1 MSTGTGDAGLEK
13 GRRRTTGGSRVGAVE
28 RGRGISPRG
37 GKHCCA
43 GRGGRYHWIWTG
55 FSSIEFMM
63 TRLRA
68 AGKGDRMVEERE
80 SKSFKEGRNSPEGV
94 LRNELGPPRC
104 AKLYFFSNFS
114 ARADPRSTAE
124 DSLAS
129 PLRPFSPGPPWRCWQ
144 PVFLCIHCFCKPQPF
159 SKLSRRRAKSPEEC
173 QRESASGAPP
183 PSAACVGVLL
193 RVPVPTCPDAL
204 RDSPLL
210 FPVSDTNNTNPR
222 SEFDAGLAKAAI
234 LSPRTPCVGTARAA
248 VAAAFNHRQGAWTQL
263 DLPGLIAQD
272 GDRIAPSKASY
283 RALGQSTSIPCVL
296 PDPTLPLDS
305 GSDPP
310 SCVFS
315 AQPLI
320 TLRYVT
326 VFSLPGDN
334 V

>member
-1 MSTGTGDAGLEK
+1 MSSDHLGARSFISSQFFRLEPTLGQPRRIRSRPFCVLFRLDPPGGAGSQSFSVYIASVNPSPFPSCLDDERSL
-13 GRRRTTGGSRVGAVE
+13 RRNVSVNQQVG
-28 RGRGISPRG
+28 PR
-37 GKHCCA
+37 
-43 GRGGRYHWIWTG
+43 
-55 FSSIEFMM
+55 
-63 TRLRA
+63 RLAPRA
-68 AGKGDRMVEERE
+68 LA
-80 SKSFKEGRNSPEGV
+80 
-94 LRNELGPPRC
+94 
-104 AKLYFFSNFS
+104 FFS
-114 ARADPRSTAE
+114 
-124 DSLAS
+124 
-129 PLRPFSPGPPWRCWQ
+129 
-144 PVFLCIHCFCKPQPF
+144 
-159 SKLSRRRAKSPEEC
+159 
-173 QRESASGAPP
+173 
-183 PSAACVGVLL
+183 

-283 RALGQSTSIPCVL
+283 RALGQLTSIPCVL